1 MTAEQL
7 LALLAT
13 IADLRITAE
22 RLQAENEQ
30 LRQIIAEC
38 RPDDAVPAVA

>member
-22 RLQAENEQ
+22 RLQAENAQ
-30 LRQIIAEC
+30 LRQVIAEHQ
-38 RPDDAVPAVA
+38 PNA